1 MVNNLGGNG
10 VVKVFESIVEIKDSI
25 FKGNYGVQGGVL
37 FVTKSSK
44 LKVSTSLFEDNLAE
58 DGSVAYMLDNQ
69 QIEDAIQMREVL
81 VKGNWAI

>member
-69 QIEDAIQMREVL
+69 QIEDAI
-81 VKGNWAI
+81 

>member
-1 MVNNLGGNG
+1 M
-10 VVKVFESIVEIKDSI
+10 
-25 FKGNYGVQGGVL
+25 
-37 FVTKSSK
+37 TKSSK

-69 QIEDAIQMREVL
+69 QIEDAIQIREVL